1 VVTVRTVVI
10 TRSVPWWGVAS
21 SIASP
26 VCLIG
31 GWTIAARLQPESF
44 NPVADTVSALAAAG
58 ATDRWFMTL
67 VFLVVGAC
75 DAVTG
80 LALRPAAPAGRLI
93 LITGGVAGILLAGNP
108 EHIGGSV
115 SHAVWAGIGIA
126 ALAAWPAGA
135 WRRGPSTPWGLRP
148 AACFGAVAVQ
158 ILLLAWFVAELVTGA
173 RQVGLAER
181 VLGAAQAAW
190 PLVVTLSCRAST
202 VPRGS
207 WSLR

>member
-1 VVTVRTVVI
+1 VI
-10 TRSVPWWGVAS
+10 RPSVPWWGVIS
-21 SIASP
+21 SFVSP
-26 VCLIG
+26 VLLVG
-31 GWTIAARLQPESF
+31 GWTIAAMLQPPRF
-44 NPVADTVSALAAAG
+44 DPVVDTVSALAAIG

-93 LITGGVAGILLAGNP
+93 LIAGGIAGMMVAVTP
-108 EHIGGSV
+108 EHLGGSIT
-115 SHAVWAGIGIA
+115 HAVWAAAGFA

-135 WRRGPSTPWGLRP
+135 WRRDPAPPPGLRP

-158 ILLLAWFVAELVTGA
+158 LILLACFVAELITGG

-181 VLGAAQAAW
+181 VLGAAQATW
-190 PLVVTLSCRAST
+190 PLVVVLSCIRHRSS
-202 VPRGS
+202 P
-207 WSLR
+207 LR